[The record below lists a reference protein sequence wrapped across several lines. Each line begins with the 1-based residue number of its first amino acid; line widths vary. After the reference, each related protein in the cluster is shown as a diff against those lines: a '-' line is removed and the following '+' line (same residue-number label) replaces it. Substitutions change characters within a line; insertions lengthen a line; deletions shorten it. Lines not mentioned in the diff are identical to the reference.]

1 MKEQKEKITKLLKR
15 VEDIREKQAKEARF
29 EFKET
34 IHMIKELGHKDEQE
48 KKRIADIQSQ

>member
-34 IHMIKELGHKDEQE
+34 IHMIKELGVKDEQE